1 MVKQFLS
8 AMNSEVVRYCIP
20 PNLEIIEVE
29 STRVY
34 NSAAALYLYIDNT
47 QRAFQG
53 YHFKKKAERERD
65 CHTGMQTEIALNIV
79 KESHGMWKLD
89 A

>member
-1 MVKQFLS
+1 MVKQCLP

-20 PNLEIIEVE
+20 PNLEMIEVE

-53 YHFKKKAERERD
+53 QHFKKSRERD

-79 KESHGMWKLD
+79 KESQGMWKLD